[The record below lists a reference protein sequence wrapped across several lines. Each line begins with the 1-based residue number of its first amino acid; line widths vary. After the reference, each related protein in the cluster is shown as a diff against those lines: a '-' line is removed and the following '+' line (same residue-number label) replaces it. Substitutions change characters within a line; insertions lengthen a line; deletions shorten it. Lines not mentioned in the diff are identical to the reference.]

1 VWAERRAAAAAP
13 ATVEDGGREGMAAGA
28 RNWHIEIVGGGSAG
42 GELVGG
48 GSAAGAG
55 RDGSAVG
62 ASGTRG

>member
-1 VWAERRAAAAAP
+1 MWAERRAA
-13 ATVEDGGREGMAAGA
+13 TVVEDGGREGLAAGA
-28 RNWHIEIVGGGSAG
+28 RNWHMEIVGGGSAG